1 MNNNFSNQL
10 IKYTRILFL
19 SIFLLTNV
27 VSCSGIN
34 IFSQAQA
41 TEVQADS
48 LSILSQAEVVF
59 QVLLPSALPEN
70 ASLSVEIEDDVTG
83 LAFNPTRIEMAKQD
97 DRTYYLKTNLVIGS
111 VVKYRYIRTTDGNSV
126 EYTPQNSQ
134 VRYRLANISGPTIIQ
149 DNISAWID
157 SPYNGPIGRVRG
169 QFLDKTTNAPIPNLL
184 VSAEGVQT
192 VTSSDGSFI
201 LEGLTP
207 GTHNL
212 VAYSMDGLYVPFS
225 QGVTIA
231 EEATTPVFVYTEKRK
246 TVDVTFNVTIPDGYN
261 EQMPLRFVSNLQ
273 SLGNSYADLL
283 AGNTSAAANLPVLSK
298 ISDHHYQIKLNLPS
312 GFDLRYKYT
321 FGDGI
326 WNSELDSTGAFSVRQ
341 VIVPGKDTTI
351 DDSVAT
357 FTTPGAGP
365 VSFVANIA
373 TSTPA
378 DETVTIQLNPYAWF
392 ESIPMTK
399 LSDNQWVFSLYSP
412 FNLFNQV
419 QYRFC
424 RNDLCDFTSA
434 KTDSISSFTVYNQPQ
449 TVAQEIDQWENYSET
464 SEQNSIITD
473 AGPLTPRTDFIAG
486 FETDKYYF
494 PFSTSYLD
502 SGLKRISQVGANYV
516 VLSPTYSATRNTP
529 PYLESVPGKDI
540 SWPEI
545 QTAIIKANQ
554 DQLNTAIFP
563 QINYPNS
570 AAAYWASA
578 SRDEGWWN
586 SWYDRYHRFMIS
598 MADLATLSG
607 ASTIIIGDPS
617 VSPSMS
623 GGKLADG
630 TSANSP
636 QDADNQWRQLIKDIR
651 ANYSGTILGAVSYP
665 SSDPLPGWLDS
676 VDGIYVIYSAPLS
689 QSSSASIPDLI
700 SIFQTDLNSN
710 LLPSLSTL
718 NKPVVLAINYPSS
731 SDAYTGC
738 TDTLG
743 SCLDDWGNGQLDL
756 STQLKI
762 YNAAI
767 IAAEKD
773 SRISGFVSRGNKP
786 IAAVVDSSP
795 SVLSKPSSDVLWF
808 WYHFILNKSPE

>member
-1 MNNNFSNQL
+1 MNVF
-10 IKYTRILFL
+10 T
-19 SIFLLTNV
+19 
-27 VSCSGIN
+27 
-34 IFSQAQA
+34 QAQA
-41 TEVQADS
+41 TEVQANS
-48 LSILSQAEVVF
+48 LPALAQAEVVF
-59 QVLLPSALPEN
+59 QVLLPVPLPEN
-70 ASLSVEIEDDVTG
+70 ATLSVEIEDDVTG

-111 VVKYRYIRTTDGNSV
+111 VVKYRYVRSTDGNSV
-126 EYTPQNSQ
+126 EYNPQNLQ
-134 VRYRLANISGPTIIQ
+134 VRYRLANISGPTILQ
-149 DNISAWID
+149 DNIAAWID
-157 SPYNGPIGRVRG
+157 SPYSGPIGRVRG
-169 QFLDKTTNAPIPNLL
+169 QFLDKTTNTPIPNML

-192 VTSSDGSFI
+192 TTSSDGSFI

-212 VAYSMDGLYVPFS
+212 VAYSMDGLYATFS

-246 TVDVTFNVTIPDGYN
+246 TVDITLNVSIPDGYN

-273 SLGNSYADLL
+273 SLGNAYSDLL
-283 AGNTSAAANLPVLSK
+283 AGNTSAAVNLPKLSK
-298 ISDHHYQIKLNLPS
+298 ETDHHYQIKLTLPS
-312 GFDLRYKYT
+312 GFDLRYKYS

-326 WNSELDSTGAFSVRQ
+326 WNSELDSSGAFVVRQ
-341 VIVPGKDTTI
+341 IIVPEKDTTI
-351 DDSVAT
+351 DDTVTT
-357 FTTPGAGP
+357 FTTPGAGV
-365 VSFVANIA
+365 VSFVANIN
-373 TSTPA
+373 TSTPS
-378 DETVTIQLNPYAWF
+378 DESVSIQLNPYAWF

-399 LSDNQWVFSLYSP
+399 LSETQWVFSLYSP
-412 FNLFNQV
+412 FNLFNQI

-424 RNDLCDFTSA
+424 RNDLCDFTAA
-434 KTDSISSFTVYNQPQ
+434 KVDSIPSFTVYNQPQ
-449 TVAQEIDQWENYSET
+449 TIAQEIDQWENYSES
-464 SEQNSIITD
+464 SEQSNIVTD

-486 FETDKYYF
+486 FEIDKSCI
-494 PFSTSYLD
+494 PFSNSYID
-502 SGLKRISQVGANYV
+502 SGLKKIAEVGANYV
-516 VLSPTYSATRNTP
+516 VFSPTYSATRNTP
-529 PYLESVPGKDI
+529 PYLESLPGVDI

-554 DQLNTAIFP
+554 EQFNTAIFP

-570 AAAYWASA
+570 AASYWANA

-598 MADLATLSG
+598 MSDLATLSG
-607 ASTIIIGDPS
+607 ASTIIVGDPS

-630 TSANSP
+630 SSAKSP
-636 QDADNQWRQLIKDIR
+636 KDADDQWRQLIKDIR

-665 SSDPLPGWLDS
+665 STEPLPGWLDS
-676 VDGIYVIYSAPLS
+676 VDGIYVIYTAPLS
-689 QSSSASIPDLI
+689 QTSSASVDDLI
-700 SIFQTDLNSN
+700 TIIQDDLNNN
-710 LLPSLSTL
+710 LLPTLSAM
-718 NKPVVLAINYPSS
+718 NKPVIMAINYPSS
-731 SDAYTGC
+731 SDAYAGC

-743 SCLDDWGNGQLDL
+743 SCLDDWGNGQIDL
-756 STQLKI
+756 STQMKI

-773 SRISGFVSRGNKP
+773 SRISGFISRGNQTV
-786 IAAVVDSSP
+786 AAVVDSSP